1 MDKETLSNHIASLG
15 KRDFEITCRIVLN
28 KVFDLDAINVDG
40 AYDGGSDFIALDGEG
55 KRTKVAYQITTQK
68 TDIKNK
74 AYKDA
79 KKSIDKLGT
88 NKYYFICTYKL
99 SEEEARKL
107 ENEIESN
114 LDVRAYVYYPSV
126 ISGLLIEND
135 LVKEF
140 LDETGFPDLRSTG
153 KSSVDYRQRVLH
165 SYTLLSSDA
174 KNLKEQIYD
183 DSIMLAMSEHPEGLN
198 KDDIVSNTI
207 DILRISSTK
216 EDKLAGR
223 IDSLLSKSKIYK
235 GENSLYFLSKDVA
248 EEISNRQTL
257 YERELELL
265 SSAQS
270 DILQDIQIGWT
281 IEDARKVACWIAN
294 ICLSKQ
300 ISTLEK
306 VDAPLAK
313 DFGKAFDN
321 GGIKELKNY
330 LTKNKKVPSDKVDD
344 IIEKFLSIASVQPL
358 IKKISRACVYVAL
371 EGKNPITSCR
381 ALGVS
386 RWCDFDMIIEPTI
399 AIPLLC
405 SYMFKGKV
413 NRTYDNA
420 IKSAHLADELGIPQ
434 YIPQQYIKECAG
446 HLHMARKYN
455 DIVLDPNEMVFS
467 NNAFVSYYYSL
478 KLQGVELPGTYMDF
492 LATFSPS
499 IKIEKEY
506 KAWIRS
512 LMTDLQSHFTR
523 TGGMTYMDFPRYDAA
538 ELKEIEDTYSVYL
551 ETNSIEKSHKLL
563 MNDVTALKFI
573 DEKSSQG
580 ENWMMITYDN
590 SLIGVSKQCRNH
602 GWITTPYDFIEMVDI
617 SRPLSETELTSL
629 VHSVAHYSESTLSV
643 GARIIDKII
652 SYASDKM
659 QDWEFQQ
666 ELTKFK
672 EEMLQKVSPKSKNYL
687 SEIDKRTDEFLTKHG
702 VELSD
707 AEEADADVEIEAVK

>member
-1 MDKETLSNHIASLG
+1 MDKETLTNYIASLG
-15 KRDFEITCRIVLN
+15 KSDFESTCRLVLD
-28 KVFDLDAINVDG
+28 KVFGFDAINVDE
-40 AYDGGSDFIALDGEG
+40 AYDGGSDFVVFHEDG
-55 KRTKVAYQITTQK
+55 KRQKVAYQITTQK

-79 KKSIDKLGT
+79 KKSLIRLGT
-88 NKYYFICTYKL
+88 KKYFFLCTYKL
-99 SEEEARKL
+99 SEEAARKL
-107 ENEIESN
+107 ENEIEGT
-114 LDVRAYVYYPSV
+114 LDISSASVFYPA
-126 ISGLLIEND
+126 IIAGLLIEND
-135 LVKEF
+135 LVKDC
-140 LDETGFPDLRSTG
+140 LDDTGFPNLRSAS

-165 SYTLLSSDA
+165 SYTLLSNDA

-198 KDDIVSNTI
+198 KDDIVSKTI

-216 EDKLAGR
+216 EVKLSGR

-235 GENSLYFLSKDVA
+235 GDDSLYFLSKEVA

-265 SSAQS
+265 SAAQS
-270 DILQDIQIGWT
+270 DILQEIQINWT

-294 ICLSKQ
+294 ICLYKQ
-300 ISTLEK
+300 ISVLEK

-313 DFGKAFDN
+313 DFRKAFDN
-321 GGIKELKNY
+321 GGIKELKRY
-330 LTKNKKVPSDKVDD
+330 LEKNKKVPADQVDD
-344 IIEKFLSIASVQPL
+344 IIDNFLSIASFQPL

-386 RWCDFDMIIEPTI
+386 RWCDFNMIVEPTI
-399 AIPLLC
+399 ALPLLC

-413 NRTYDNA
+413 NRIYDSA
-420 IKSAHLADELGIPQ
+420 IKSARLADELEIPQ
-434 YIPQQYIKECAG
+434 FIPQQYIKECAG

-455 DIVLDPNEMVFS
+455 DIDLDPNEMVFS

-478 KLQGVELPGTYMDF
+478 KHQGVKLPDTYMDY

-499 IKIEKEY
+499 IKSEKEY
-506 KAWIRS
+506 KVWIRS
-512 LMTDLQSHFTR
+512 LMTDLQSLFTR
-523 TGGMTYMDFPRYDAA
+523 IGGLTYMDFPKYDVE
-538 ELKEIEDTYSVYL
+538 ELKEIEEKYSVYL
-551 ETNSIEKSHKLL
+551 EMNSIEKPHKLL
-563 MNDVTALKFI
+563 MNDVTALKYI

-590 SLIGVSKQCRNH
+590 SMIGVSKQCRNH
-602 GWITTPYDFIEMVDI
+602 GWVTTPYDFIDMVDI

-629 VHSVAHYSESTLSV
+629 VHSVAHYRESTLSV

-652 SYASDKM
+652 LYASDKM

-672 EEMLQKVSPKSKNYL
+672 EEMQKVSPKSKNFL
-687 SEIDKRTDEFLTKHG
+687 SEIDRRTDEFLTKHG
-702 VELSD
+702 VELSYSED
-707 AEEADADVEIEAVK
+707 ADADFENVK

>member
-1 MDKETLSNHIASLG
+1 MDKETVANYISSLG
-15 KRDFEITCRIVLN
+15 KRDFEITCRIVLDKIFN
-28 KVFDLDAINVDG
+28 LNAINVDG
-40 AYDGGSDFIALDGEG
+40 AYDGGSDFVSFCEDG
-55 KRTKVAYQITTQK
+55 KRENVAYQITTQK
-68 TDIKNK
+68 TEIKNK

-79 KKSIDKLGT
+79 RKSLDKLGAK
-88 NKYYFICTYKL
+88 KYYFMCTYKV

-107 ENEIESN
+107 ENEIEN
-114 LDVRAYVYYPSV
+114 TLDVRAYVYYPSV
-126 ISGLLIEND
+126 IAGLLIGND
-135 LVKEF
+135 LVKDF
-140 LDETGFPDLRSTG
+140 LDETGFPDLRASS

-183 DSIMLAMSEHPEGLN
+183 DSIMLAMSEHPEGLS
-198 KDDIVSNTI
+198 KEDIISNTI

-216 EDKLAGR
+216 GDRLSGR
-223 IDSLLSKSKIYK
+223 IDSLLSKLKIYK
-235 GENSLYFLSKDVA
+235 GDNSLYFLSKEVA
-248 EEISNRQTL
+248 EEISYRQTL

-265 SSAQS
+265 SAAQS
-270 DILQDIQIGWT
+270 DILQEIQIGWT
-281 IEDARKVACWIAN
+281 IEDARTAACWIAN

-300 ISTLEK
+300 ISALEK

-321 GGIKELKNY
+321 GGIKELKRY
-330 LTKNKKVPSDKVDD
+330 LTKSKGVPPAKVDD

-386 RWCDFDMIIEPTI
+386 RWCDFNMIIEPTI

-405 SYMFKGKV
+405 SYMFDGHV

-420 IKSAHLADELGIPQ
+420 IKSAQLAEELGIPQ
-434 YIPQQYIKECAG
+434 FIPQQYIKECAG

-455 DIVLDPNEMVFS
+455 DIALDPNEMVFS

-478 KLQGVELPGTYMDF
+478 KLRGVELPGTYMDY

-506 KAWIRS
+506 RAWIRS

-523 TGGMTYMDFPRYDAA
+523 TGGLNYMDFPRYDS
-538 ELKEIEDTYSVYL
+538 EDLKEIEDQYSIYL
-551 ETNSIEKSHKLL
+551 ETHYIEKPHKLL
-563 MNDVTALKFI
+563 MNDVTALKYI
-573 DEKSSQG
+573 DEKTSQG

-590 SLIGVSKQCRNH
+590 SLVGVSKQCRNN
-602 GWITTPYDFIEMVDI
+602 GWVTTPYDFIEMVDI

-629 VHSVAHYSESTLSV
+629 VHSVAHFSESTLSV

-652 SYASDKM
+652 LYASDKM
-659 QDWEFQQ
+659 QNFEFQQ

-672 EEMLQKVSPKSKNYL
+672 AEIQNVSPKSKNYL
-687 SEIDKRTDEFLTKHG
+687 SEIDRRTDEFLAKHG
-702 VELSD
+702 VELSC
-707 AEEADADVEIEAVK
+707 AEDTDADVDIENVK